1 MSSNPVFPDR
11 QLTFSPELAA
21 TIGLEEAILLQGI
34 GNRVSAHDSRWHS
47 LVISALE
54 RDFPFW
60 DRQKLMAPL
69 QRLADLGVLTLVPGQ
84 DGNSV
89 RIAGSYSEDT
99 NLSVT
104 RETIKSEPEAWQP
117 TPEVI
122 ELLQMNHGIDAAF
135 SIAQLASFDGTGHDT
150 DRDTRFRQHVLAAWR
165 RRQSEHNAFKIDK
178 PKSFDRH
185 WQPSADAMDIMLRD
199 GISTQ
204 FIELARPEFILY
216 WTERGGPPNEVNSRF
231 IGWIRQRWSRHTG
244 GIEHSTEPTRLAQN
258 WQPDPAVWEMLA
270 MAGID
275 RNFGE
280 GLLNEFIL
288 YWVDSN
294 EMQTSWNSKFLQWV
308 KSQWRRQQ
316 RGPHN
321 GADQTG
327 GGSGGGR
334 TKDSSIADDLSDTS
348 WV

>member
-60 DRQKLMAPL
+60 DREKLMALL
-69 QRLADLGVLTLVPGQ
+69 QRLADLGVLTLVPGH

-89 RIAGSYSEDT
+89 RIAASVSEDPTSTARSEAIT
-99 NLSVT
+99 N
-104 RETIKSEPEAWQP
+104 EPTAWQP

-135 SIAQLASFDGTGHDT
+135 SIAQLASFDAAGLDS
-150 DRDTRFRQHVLAAWR
+150 DKDTRFRQHVLAAWR
-165 RRQSEHNAFKIDK
+165 RRQAEHSAFKVDK

-199 GISTQ
+199 GVDTQ

-216 WTERGGPPNEVNSRF
+216 WTERGGPS
-231 IGWIRQRWSRHTG
+231 IYQLD
-244 GIEHSTEPTRLAQN
+244 STALESS
-258 WQPDPAVWEMLA
+258 
-270 MAGID
+270 
-275 RNFGE
+275 
-280 GLLNEFIL
+280 
-288 YWVDSN
+288 Y
-294 EMQTSWNSKFLQWV
+294 
-308 KSQWRRQQ
+308 
-316 RGPHN
+316 RGHCT
-321 GADQTG
+321 QY
-327 GGSGGGR
+327 
-334 TKDSSIADDLSDTS
+334 
-348 WV
+348 